1 MSIEAVAVASE
12 YRDLPVAQ
20 LQESPTN
27 PRRRF
32 DARGLEELAAS
43 IRAHGVLEP
52 LLVRTLDDNRY
63 EVVAGA
69 RRLRG
74 SRLAEREF
82 VPSRIVQ
89 LSDAEA
95 IEAQAI
101 ENLQREEIHPLE
113 EALAYKNMLALD
125 ASRYSVASIAERLG
139 KTPSYITQRLRLTDL
154 VEPVANAFL
163 EDRIGVGHALEI
175 SRLQP
180 PEQELAFAA
189 AFKPT
194 WNGSRE
200 VRLLLPVRELAAWIE
215 QNILLELGSVPFDKN
230 DETLFPEAGSC
241 ASCFKRTGY
250 NTLLFGDALK
260 DSCSDAAC
268 FHAKLSKFVEQQV
281 AAKPNLVQISTSWVG
296 AKNGTVLGRERYVS
310 LQLGGKTGTGKAP
323 LSPYQKPCRHMKD
336 AIVAE
341 GTERGQTVK
350 VCTELN
356 CAVHFANRRE
366 PDPKEVAKQREAR
379 RNELLKK
386 KLEATM
392 RHRILAEVLKKVG
405 APLGRTDLVLVL
417 QSLLDKLNP
426 MQKETLARR
435 HKLAEIPSRLS
446 TPSKVH
452 AELVRLLQRS
462 DETALSKLLMEAVL
476 LDDVEQITSQE
487 PEYLLRAAKQH
498 RVDTAKVRK
507 AVEQELSAKQAREAA
522 KQNKA
527 KQNKEKRNKEQQ
539 SKEQTTATA
548 AKKATPPKKEVS
560 PKPAA

>member
-1 MSIEAVAVASE
+1 MSTEAIAIASE

-32 DARGLEELAAS
+32 DARGLEELAVS

-125 ASRYSVASIAERLG
+125 ASRYTVASIAERVG
-139 KTPSYITQRLRLTDL
+139 KNPSYITQRLRLTDL

-163 EDRIGVGHALEI
+163 EDQIGVGHALEI

-180 PEQELAFAA
+180 AEQERAFAA

-194 WNGSRE
+194 WNGSHE

-230 DETLFPEAGSC
+230 DEALLPEAGSC

-250 NTLLFGDALK
+250 NTLLFGEALK

-268 FHAKLSKFVEQQV
+268 FHAKLSKFVEQQLT
-281 AAKPNLVQISTSWVG
+281 AKPNLVQISTSWVSS
-296 AKNGTVLGRERYVS
+296 KNDTVLGRGRYVS
-310 LQLGGKTGTGKAP
+310 LQLGGRTGTGKAQ
-323 LSPYQKPCRHMKD
+323 LSPYQKPCPHMKD

-350 VCTELN
+350 VCAEPN
-356 CAVHFANRRE
+356 CAVHFAHRRE
-366 PDPKEVAKQREAR
+366 PDAKEVAKQREAR
-379 RNELLKK
+379 RRELLKR
-386 KLEATM
+386 KLEATV
-392 RHRILAEVLKKVG
+392 RHRIFAEVLKKVG
-405 APLGRTDLVLVL
+405 APLERTDLALIL
-417 QSLLDKLNP
+417 QILLTRTDP
-426 MQKETLARR
+426 VRKETLARR
-435 HKLAEIPSRLS
+435 HELPQAQFS
-446 TPSKVH
+446 TPAKVQ
-452 AELVRLLQRS
+452 AELLRLLQRL
-462 DETALSKLLMEAVL
+462 DETALSKLLMEWVL
-476 LDDVEQITSQE
+476 LDDVERVSNQE
-487 PEYLLRAAKQH
+487 PEYLNQAAKQH
-498 RVDTAKVRK
+498 RVDVTKVRK
-507 AVEQELSAKQAREAA
+507 AVEQELAAKQAKEAV

-527 KQNKEKRNKEQQ
+527 KQNKEK
-539 SKEQTTATA
+539 QTTAAA
-548 AKKATPPKKEVS
+548 AKKATPPKKGAS
-560 PKPAA
+560 PKQAA